1 MTKYALCACCACCAS
16 MLCANAT
23 AQSLPAPQWMKRDI
37 LINADI
43 WEEEPKILAAG
54 LGFTNI
60 LGVPGIAIPIVGE
73 WIVRLIGGT
82 WNDVPDDGDGVPTRA
97 LTSAATPIAIWF
109 GYGTPALLCDGFPVE
124 FSWPVQPST
133 VDASDFLVTLSDGS
147 QVTPVAASIFPNF
160 EYNERSTVVLVGQF
174 GDRRDPSVD
183 PDAVYV
189 VKLEIVEDDSPLH
202 LVGLGGKRVSAVGFS
217 YGDGE
222 TPMTPYLEGS
232 GPKLC
237 AAKLSRL
244 RIVGDNG
251 PPMLRGALPN
261 HGKAIW
267 GPTAKYRLRVLTTGG
282 FSPDGVASVLP
293 SDFERF
299 FKIRAQDK
307 NGKEIWITEAGA
319 IYEIDGYHLQ
329 VMGLADLGLKE
340 SLDQWNLAYSE
351 DHDNQIDII
360 MRGDEEAMRRITDV
374 VIPANGDYS
383 PFYNPGGPGNAPT
396 PGVTYT
402 QPGPEWWQPVLQAI
416 DDPMTVTWI
425 NIGS

>member
-1 MTKYALCACCACCAS
+1 MTKYTLCAFCAF

-43 WEEEPKILAAG
+43 WEKEPKILAAG

-60 LGVPGIAIPIVGE
+60 LGIPGMQIPVLSEFLVRIA
-73 WIVRLIGGT
+73 GGG
-82 WNDVPDDGDGVPTRA
+82 WSDVPDDGNGVPLRA
-97 LTSAATPIAIWF
+97 QTSAASPFNIWF
-109 GYGTPALLCDGFPVE
+109 GYGTPAFFCDGLPVE

-133 VDASDFLVTLSDGS
+133 VDATDFLVTLSDGTE
-147 QVTPVAASIFPNF
+147 VVPNAASIFPNF
-160 EYNERSTVVLVGQF
+160 EYNERSTVVLIGQF
-174 GDRRDPSVD
+174 GDRLDPSTEE
-183 PDAVYV
+183 DAVYM
-189 VKLEIVEDDSPLH
+189 VKLEIVEDDTPLH
-202 LVGLGGKRVSAVGFS
+202 LVGLRGELRSAVGMS

-222 TPMTPYLEGS
+222 TPMTAYLNGS
-232 GPKLC
+232 GPRLC

-293 SDFERF
+293 NEFERF
-299 FKIRAQDK
+299 FKVRAETAK
-307 NGKEIWITEAGA
+307 GEEIWITEAGTV
-319 IYEIDGYHLQ
+319 YEIDGYNLQ
-329 VMGLADLGLKE
+329 VLGLADLGLKE
-340 SLDQWNLAYSE
+340 SDDAWNLSYSE

-360 MRGDEEAMRRITDV
+360 MRGDEEAMRTITDV

-425 NIGS
+425 NIGP